1 MRLLHHLSQ
10 ARRRA
15 LMAFVLAVVGMQAL
29 IPAGV
34 MLAPAHGQEQLAQ
47 IILCP
52 QTHPLGRAMAAA
64 GDADMARLHAAMGH
78 GPAEPAAHHAGMDHA
93 AMGHAAMGHAPAPA
107 DDDVPAT
114 QSASPAQSCA
124 FSGLAL
130 AGLLPDRADPPA
142 PSSPALAP
150 AQVPLGTLVLFAPD
164 YLRPPLR
171 GPPALI

>member
-29 IPAGV
+29 IPAGI
-34 MLAPAHGQEQLAQ
+34 MLAPAPAEGHAQGQLAQ

-78 GPAEPAAHHAGMDHA
+78 APVEPAAHHAGMDHA
-93 AMGHAAMGHAPAPA
+93 AMGHAPAPA
-107 DDDVPAT
+107 DDSAPAT

-130 AGLLPDRADPPA
+130 AGLLPERADPPA
-142 PSSPALAP
+142 PPSPALAP
-150 AQVPLGTLVLFAPD
+150 AQVPLGALLVPAPD

>member
-1 MRLLHHLSQ
+1 MRPLHHLSQ

-34 MLAPAHGQEQLAQ
+34 MLAPAQEHLAQ

-93 AMGHAAMGHAPAPA
+93 AIGHAPAPA
-107 DDDVPAT
+107 DDSAPAT
-114 QSASPAQSCA
+114 QTASPAQSCA

-142 PSSPALAP
+142 PPSPALVP
-150 AQVPLGTLVLFAPD
+150 AQVPLGTLVLSAPD

-171 GPPALI
+171 GPPALT